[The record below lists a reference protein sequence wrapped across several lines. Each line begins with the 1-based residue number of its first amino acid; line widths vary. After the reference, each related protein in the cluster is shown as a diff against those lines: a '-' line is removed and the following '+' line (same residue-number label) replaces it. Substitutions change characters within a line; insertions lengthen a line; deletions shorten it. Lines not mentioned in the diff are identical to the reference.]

1 MNIIY
6 LVYWDDELH
15 GIYNDLQ
22 IAIQEAEG
30 DYIEVWTL
38 KDGEKE
44 WSCEGPYNYILKE
57 L

>member
-1 MNIIY
+1 MNTIY

-57 L
+57 F